1 MGKGGA
7 GRDRHDMLVIEL
19 QQGSLVM
26 ARYRRRLVTLSAL
39 QMGAQ
44 VVLYGA

>member
-26 ARYRRRLVTLSAL
+26 ARYRSRLVTLSAV

-44 VVLYGA
+44 VVLYCA